1 VVGTRYAWP
10 PPMDL
15 FLATC
20 QGIGLALATGTF
32 GGASG
37 RRGVIGFL
45 LAAAAAIG
53 GGILFG
59 ASLAAADHPAWPGWL
74 VGAVIAVF
82 TFGIVNGVVAGALA
96 RHEGASSIGLIVA
109 LGALVLAGLSLLWG
123 PLALV
128 ALLGIVWLGSARRRR
143 AQRKY
148 EGLRVLR

>member
-1 VVGTRYAWP
+1 
-10 PPMDL
+10 MDL

-20 QGIGLALATGTF
+20 QGIGLALAAGSF

-37 RRGVIGFL
+37 RRGAVGFL

-53 GGILFG
+53 GGVLFG
-59 ASLAAADHPAWPGWL
+59 ASLASADHPAWPGWP

-82 TFGIVNGVVAGALA
+82 TFGIVNGVVAGAQA
-96 RHEGASSIGLIVA
+96 RHDGASSIGIIVA
-109 LGALVLAGLSLLWG
+109 LGALVLAALSLLLE
-123 PLALV
+123 PVALV